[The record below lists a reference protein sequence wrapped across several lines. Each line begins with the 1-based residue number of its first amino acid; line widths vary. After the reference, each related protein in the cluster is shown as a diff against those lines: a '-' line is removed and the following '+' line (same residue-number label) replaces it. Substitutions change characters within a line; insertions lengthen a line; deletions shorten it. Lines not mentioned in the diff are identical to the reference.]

1 MPEYL
6 PKPSDEDRAQ
16 AFQQIADLAR
26 DNGLIL
32 NAYGGVITVVH
43 PDAQKEKDLEDRILF
58 AAGMGPFP
66 KSKPQGS

>member
-6 PKPSDEDRAQ
+6 PKPSDKERAD
-16 AFQQIADLAR
+16 AFQQIAELAK

-43 PDAQKEKDLEDRILF
+43 PDTQKEKDIESRILF

-66 KSKPQGS
+66 NPKPHDS